1 MQQLYFWDFVQ
12 WTTVL
17 INKKLKSRF
26 CDNETLVNDV
36 GSLLKVPDEKSHRP
50 ESCGIDLEEDSEPNV
65 WKTQLQQWNSFLT
78 IIQQMERLF
87 LQLCAEI
94 PFKKYKAVKQKGHNM
109 E

>member
-36 GSLLKVPDEKSHRP
+36 GSLLKVPDEKSHHP
-50 ESCGIDLEEDSEPNV
+50 ESCGIDLEEDSEPNE
-65 WKTQLQQWNSFLT
+65 WKIWLQQWNSFLT

-94 PFKKYKAVKQKGHNM
+94 PFKKYKAVKQKGHSM